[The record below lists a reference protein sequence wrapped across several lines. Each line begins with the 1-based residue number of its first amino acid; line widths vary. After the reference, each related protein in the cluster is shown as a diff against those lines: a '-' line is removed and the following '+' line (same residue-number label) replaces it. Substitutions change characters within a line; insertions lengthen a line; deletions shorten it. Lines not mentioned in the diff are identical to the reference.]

1 MSTNGWANWRSTRI
15 YRATCCKRTAGA
27 HCIMANK
34 TLRTRQ
40 KALFRTALVLTPRNP
55 LAAAAK
61 LRAAGP
67 RRKTTSAQRE
77 VRQRTP
83 KKILAGSGSDEN

>member
-1 MSTNGWANWRSTRI
+1 
-15 YRATCCKRTAGA
+15 
-27 HCIMANK
+27 MANK

-55 LAAAAK
+55 LAAAAAK